1 MKNYSNITF
10 ISPARKYLSDD
21 KPLPPLGLGY
31 LAAILKQ
38 DGYRIRFIDGLIQK
52 WEKYNHEIETI
63 KDEIICIST
72 LVIHLKEVKRICEII
87 KEKDPTKKII
97 IGGPGLK
104 IIPYNELFDFFNADF
119 FVLAEAEFILPLLLK
134 NIDNTFQLKKIKGI
148 VYKEKESVKY
158 TGQSPPIS
166 NIDEIPLPDRDL
178 LNVLK
183 YLKIWKD
190 NTGLSC
196 TDMISSRGCPFSCAF
211 CDKAYAGSK
220 IRYHSVE
227 YVLNEMQEI
236 MEKHKPDD
244 LYIVDDLFLFDHK
257 RTKKICEGVKERNI
271 EMSWGGHARVDT
283 LNRDILSTIRDAGCN
298 ELNFGIETGNPTILK
313 QLGKKFTYDQVE
325 KAFKLCHEF
334 DIDPGAYFMV
344 GIPGTTRDDLEKTK
358 KLISRIKPAMIIL
371 SYLTPYPGTKMY
383 EDMKQYIDSN
393 DYSQWDDFNRTILNY
408 KFEIDPYE
416 EYQEIM
422 DFYINE
428 VATTTKIKPWFKETI
443 INQRG
448 GQLYDT
454 QYRNGELI

>member
-1 MKNYSNITF
+1 
-10 ISPARKYLSDD
+10 
-21 KPLPPLGLGY
+21 
-31 LAAILKQ
+31 
-38 DGYRIRFIDGLIQK
+38 
-52 WEKYNHEIETI
+52 
-63 KDEIICIST
+63 
-72 LVIHLKEVKRICEII
+72 
-87 KEKDPTKKII
+87 
-97 IGGPGLK
+97 
-104 IIPYNELFDFFNADF
+104 
-119 FVLAEAEFILPLLLK
+119 
-134 NIDNTFQLKKIKGI
+134 
-148 VYKEKESVKY
+148 
-158 TGQSPPIS
+158 
-166 NIDEIPLPDRDL
+166 
-178 LNVLK
+178 
-183 YLKIWKD
+183 
-190 NTGLSC
+190 
-196 TDMISSRGCPFSCAF
+196 
-211 CDKAYAGSK
+211 
-220 IRYHSVE
+220 
-227 YVLNEMQEI
+227 MQEI
-236 MEKHKPDD
+236 MEKYKPDD